1 MKKTAIAVL
10 AIFMSVSAAACGSFG
25 KSSPQTVTKKNDTS
39 RTSTT
44 AQTSMKND
52 KTPTDAD
59 DTESASDTESENE
72 TGTSHETDAPE
83 SDEELI
89 EDLIDK
95 MTLEEKVGQLF
106 LVRPDALETGFEN
119 SVVNNDDIGGVTY
132 VDDMMKNAMEKYHV
146 GGFVLFEKNIVDGEQ
161 LKKFTDD
168 LQGMSEI
175 PLLIGVNELGGD
187 FAPIANNVNFNVK
200 LFGNMNEL
208 GATGSAEKAKN
219 VGTEIGKYL
228 AEYGLNFDFAP
239 RADLSLDSK
248 KVSAGNFS
256 SDAGVASNMVSAEI
270 EGLHASGI
278 MAAVSHFPGYGDNT
292 ADNDNFIYNGSL
304 WETIL
309 ERDAVPFVDSLSKTD
324 MLVIGHVELPAV
336 TDDGFPASMSQQ
348 FIQEK
353 VRDELGYKGVIMTDS
368 MAAKSVKKNYVQSEC
383 AVEAVIAGA
392 DIVLTPYDLDK
403 AYRSVLKAAED
414 GKIDE
419 SRINGSVRRI
429 LALKA
434 KSGLLDDHKISE
446 E

>member
-1 MKKTAIAVL
+1 MNYLKTFIGAVL
-10 AIFMSVSAAACGSFG
+10 AGMAIA
-25 KSSPQTVTKKNDTS
+25 
-39 RTSTT
+39 
-44 AQTSMKND
+44 
-52 KTPTDAD
+52 
-59 DTESASDTESENE
+59 
-72 TGTSHETDAPE
+72 
-83 SDEELI
+83 
-89 EDLIDK
+89 
-95 MTLEEKVGQLF
+95 
-106 LVRPDALETGFEN
+106 
-119 SVVNNDDIGGVTY
+119 IGGLAFLSVDSKVLGSALFTVGLFTVCTMGLNLFTGKVCY
-132 VDDMMKNAMEKYHV
+132 VFQNDRDYALALPVIWIGNLAGTGLIALFAGLTRNAPA
-146 GGFVLFEKNIVDGEQ
+146 L
-161 LKKFTDD
+161 
-168 LQGMSEI
+168 
-175 PLLIGVNELGGD
+175 
-187 FAPIANNVNFNVK
+187 
-200 LFGNMNEL
+200 
-208 GATGSAEKAKN
+208 AEKAAGMCQVKLDDNLVSLFFLGILCNILIYIGVEGYKN
-219 VGTEIGKYL
+219 IPHEIGKYL

-239 RADLSLDSK
+239 CADLSLDSK

-368 MAAKSVKKNYVQSEC
+368 MAAKSVKKNFVQSEC